1 MKRFKARKWQN
12 EAIKRALNDASGGI
26 FLEAAGGRGKTLCA
40 LEIAKQKK
48 AKKVI
53 VVNNRV
59 SILNGWEKSY
69 KEFSYDKSF
78 ELVALTDRKLSN
90 IVKEGSKMACDVL
103 IIDEWQN
110 VSSDK
115 NVRAYAKIRRDYTI
129 GLSATPIRKK
139 GQNFYPLEKTL
150 WKKANPNRKFDWE
163 LAHGKMV
170 YDAFSYSKTKWADF
184 RDYESYISN
193 LPNFM
198 RWEEIEKIEN
208 AEENNGF
215 KIKFFKKT
223 LPCANPEALKMLD
236 TYNVVTKN
244 GKTAMSKLSFGK
256 TAFERILNQ
265 AGFDI
270 DFPKLKAVNED
281 TPLLKEIDRLI
292 AKAPHEMLIVTKS
305 VQIAN
310 IIKERN
316 PQIGIWTG
324 TTKKLLDA
332 PIVVATSQTLGVGV
346 DGLQDKFKTLAVL
359 DPVAEDSGEYDDYR
373 QLLWRVT
380 GSRQKHD
387 VNIIEFYFS
396 DEKKAEKEVK

>member
-1 MKRFKARKWQN
+1 MKTFKARKWQ
-12 EAIKRALNDASGGI
+12 EVAIKRSLNDTSGGI
-26 FLEAAGGRGKTLCA
+26 FLESAGGRGKTLCA

-53 VVNNRV
+53 IVNNRV

-69 KEFSYDKSF
+69 TEFGYNKSF
-78 ELVALTDRKLSN
+78 ELVALTDKKLSN

-103 IIDEWQN
+103 ILDEWQN
-110 VSSDK
+110 ISSKNCVS
-115 NVRAYAKIRRDYTI
+115 AYKKVKRNYTI

-184 RDYESYISN
+184 RDYESYVSN

-198 RWEEIEKIEN
+198 RYEEVERIEN
-208 AEENNGF
+208 AKENNGF

-223 LPCANPEALKMLD
+223 LPCANPKALKMLN

-292 AKAPHEMLIVTKS
+292 SKAPHEMLIVTKS

-324 TTKKLLDA
+324 TTKELLEA

-359 DPVAEDSGEYDDYR
+359 DPVDEDSGEYDDYR

-387 VNIIEFYFS
+387 VNILEIRF
-396 DEKKAEKEVK
+396 K

>member
-1 MKRFKARKWQN
+1 MKEFKPRKWQK
-12 EAIKRALNDASGGI
+12 EAIKRSLNDTSEGI
-26 FLEAAGGRGKTLCA
+26 FLESAGGRGKTLCA
-40 LEIAKQKK
+40 LEIAKQRK

-59 SILNGWEKSY
+59 SILHGWEKSF

-78 ELVALTDRKLSN
+78 ELVAITDKKLSN

-115 NVRAYAKIRRDYTI
+115 NVRAYAKIKRNYTI

-150 WKKANPNRKFDWE
+150 WGKANPNRKFDWQ

-170 YDAFSYSKTKWADF
+170 YDAFSYSKTKWSDF
-184 RDYESYISN
+184 RDYESYVSN

-198 RWEEIEKIEN
+198 RYEEVERIEN

-215 KIKFFKKT
+215 KIKFFKNT
-223 LPCANPEALKMLD
+223 LPCANPEAMKMLN

-244 GKTAMSKLSFGK
+244 GKTAMSKLAFGK

-265 AGFDI
+265 TGFDI

-292 AKAPHEMLIVTKS
+292 TKAPHEMLIVTKS

-324 TTKKLLDA
+324 TTKELLDA

-359 DPVAEDSGEYDDYR
+359 DPVDEGSGEYDDYR

-387 VNIIEFYFS
+387 VNILEFYF
-396 DEKKAEKEVK
+396 K

>member
-1 MKRFKARKWQN
+1 MKVFKARQWQK
-12 EAIKRALNDASGGI
+12 EAIKRALNDTSGGI
-26 FLEAAGGRGKTLCA
+26 FLESAGGRGKTLCA
-40 LEIAKQKK
+40 LQIAKERK

-53 VVNNRV
+53 IVNNRL
-59 SILNGWEKSY
+59 SILNGWGKAY
-69 KEFSYDKSF
+69 NDFGYDKSF
-78 ELVALTDRKLSN
+78 ELVTITDRKLSN
-90 IVKEGSKMACDVL
+90 LVKEGSKLTCDVL

-110 VSSDK
+110 VSSTS
-115 NVRAYAKIRRDYTI
+115 NVRAYAKIKRNYTI

-150 WKKANPNRKFDWE
+150 WGKANPNRKFDWQ
-163 LAHGKMV
+163 LAHGNMI
-170 YDAFSYSKTKWADF
+170 YDAFSYSKIKWADF
-184 RDYESYISN
+184 RDYESYVSN

-198 RWEEIEKIEN
+198 RYEEVERIEN

-215 KIKFFKKT
+215 KINFFKKT
-223 LPCANPEALKMLD
+223 LPCANQEALKILN

-244 GKTAMSKLSFGK
+244 GKSAMSKLLFGK

-265 AGFDI
+265 TGFDI

-281 TPLLKEIDRLI
+281 TPLLKEVDRLI
-292 AKAPHEMLIVTKS
+292 KKAPHEMLIVTKS

-316 PQIGIWTG
+316 PSIGIWTG
-324 TTKKLLDA
+324 NTKELLEA

-346 DGLQDKFKTLAVL
+346 DGLQDKFKTLVVI
-359 DPVAEDSGEYDDYR
+359 DPVSEDSGEFDDYR

-387 VNIIEFYFS
+387 VNIIEFYF
-396 DEKKAEKEVK
+396 K

>member
-1 MKRFKARKWQN
+1 MKQFKARRWQK
-12 EAIKRALNDASGGI
+12 EAIKRSINDKSGGI
-26 FLEAAGGRGKTLCA
+26 FLESAGGRGKTLCA
-40 LEIAKQKK
+40 LEIAKLRK

-59 SILNGWEKSY
+59 SILSGWEKSY
-69 KEFSYDKSF
+69 KEFGYDKSF
-78 ELVALTDRKLSN
+78 ELVAITDKKLSN
-90 IVKEGSKMACDVL
+90 IVKEGSKTACDVL

-115 NVRAYAKIRRDYTI
+115 NVRAYAKIKRSYTI

-150 WKKANPNRKFDWE
+150 WGKANPNRKFDWQ
-163 LAHGKMV
+163 LAHGTMI

-184 RDYESYISN
+184 KDYESYVTN

-198 RWEEIEKIEN
+198 RYEEVERIEN
-208 AEENNGF
+208 AKENNGF
-215 KIKFFKKT
+215 KIKFFKNT
-223 LPCANPEALKMLD
+223 LPCANPDALKMLN

-244 GKTAMSKLSFGK
+244 GKTAMSKLSFGRV
-256 TAFERILNQ
+256 AFERILNQ
-265 AGFDI
+265 TGFDI

-324 TTKKLLDA
+324 TAKELLNA
-332 PIVVATSQTLGVGV
+332 PIVVATAQTLGVGV
-346 DGLQDKFKTLAVL
+346 DGLQDKFKTLVVL
-359 DPVAEDSGEYDDYR
+359 DPVDESSGEYDDYR

-387 VNIIEFYFS
+387 VNIIEIYFS
-396 DEKKAEKEVK
+396 GGNKC

>member
-1 MKRFKARKWQN
+1 MKVFKARKWQ
-12 EAIKRALNDASGGI
+12 ETAIKRALNDTSGGI
-26 FLEAAGGRGKTLCA
+26 FLESAGGRGKTLCA

-59 SILNGWEKSY
+59 SILNGWGKSY
-69 KEFSYDKSF
+69 NEFGYNKSF
-78 ELVALTDRKLSN
+78 ELVAITDKKLSN

-115 NVRAYAKIRRDYTI
+115 NVRAYTKIRRNYTI

-150 WKKANPNRKFDWE
+150 WKKANPNRKFDWQ
-163 LAHGKMV
+163 LAHGTMV

-184 RDYESYISN
+184 RDYESYVSN

-198 RWEEIEKIEN
+198 RYEEVERIEN

-215 KIKFFKKT
+215 KIKFFKNT

-244 GKTAMSKLSFGK
+244 GKTAMSKLAFGK

-281 TPLLKEIDRLI
+281 TPLLKEVDRLI

-316 PQIGIWTG
+316 PRIGIWTG
-324 TTKKLLDA
+324 ATKELLDA

-346 DGLQDKFKTLAVL
+346 DGLQDKFKTLVVL
-359 DPVAEDSGEYDDYR
+359 DPVDENSGEYDDYR

-396 DEKKAEKEVK
+396 GGNKC

>member
-1 MKRFKARKWQN
+1 MKQFEARRWQK
-12 EAIKRALNDASGGI
+12 EAIKRSVNDESGGI
-26 FLEAAGGRGKTLCA
+26 FLESAGGRGKTLCA
-40 LEIAKQKK
+40 LEIAKQRK

-53 VVNNRV
+53 VINNRI
-59 SILNGWEKSY
+59 SILEGWCKSY
-69 KEFSYDKSF
+69 NDFGYDNSF
-78 ELVALTDRKLSN
+78 ELVTITDRKLSN
-90 IVKEGSKMACDVL
+90 IVKLGSKLACDVL

-110 VSSDK
+110 VSSSS
-115 NVRAYAKIRRDYTI
+115 NVRAYAKIKRNYTI

-163 LAHGKMV
+163 LTHGKMV

-198 RWEEIEKIEN
+198 RYEEVEKIEN

-215 KIKFFKKT
+215 EIKFFKKT
-223 LPCANPEALKMLD
+223 LPSANPETLKMLN

-244 GKTAMSKLSFGK
+244 GKSAMSKLSFGK

-265 AGFDI
+265 TGFEV

-281 TPLLKEIDRLI
+281 TPMLKEVDRLI
-292 AKAPHEMLIVTKS
+292 NKAPHEMLIVTKS

-316 PQIGIWTG
+316 PKIGIWTG
-324 TTKKLLDA
+324 NTKELLEA

-346 DGLQDKFKTLAVL
+346 DGLQDKFKTLVVL
-359 DPVAEDSGEYDDYR
+359 DPVDENSGEYDDYR

-387 VNIIEFYFS
+387 VNIIEFYFGGN
-396 DEKKAEKEVK
+396 

>member
-1 MKRFKARKWQN
+1 MKTFKARKWQE
-12 EAIKRALNDASGGI
+12 EAIKRSINDESGGI
-26 FLEAAGGRGKTLCA
+26 FLESAGGRGKTLCA
-40 LEIAKQKK
+40 LEIAKQRN

-59 SILNGWEKSY
+59 SILSGWEKSF

-78 ELVALTDRKLSN
+78 ELVAITDKKLSN
-90 IVKEGSKMACDVL
+90 IVKEGSKTACDVL

-110 VSSDK
+110 VSSSK
-115 NVRAYAKIRRDYTI
+115 NVRAYAKIKRNYTI

-150 WKKANPNRKFDWE
+150 WKKANPNRKFDWQ

-184 RDYESYISN
+184 RDYESYVSN

-198 RWEEIEKIEN
+198 RYEEVERIEN

-223 LPCANPEALKMLD
+223 LPCANPDALKMLN
-236 TYNVVTKN
+236 TYNVVVKN
-244 GKTAMSKLSFGK
+244 GKTAMSKLAFGK

-265 AGFDI
+265 TGFEI

-292 AKAPHEMLIVTKS
+292 TKAPHEMLIVTKS

-324 TTKKLLDA
+324 TTKELLEA

-346 DGLQDKFKTLAVL
+346 DGLQDKFKTLAIL
-359 DPVAEDSGEYDDYR
+359 DPVDENSGEYDDYR

-387 VNIIEFYFS
+387 VNILEIRF
-396 DEKKAEKEVK
+396 K

>member
-1 MKRFKARKWQN
+1 MKVFKARKWQ
-12 EAIKRALNDASGGI
+12 ETAIKRALNDTSGGI
-26 FLEAAGGRGKTLCA
+26 FLESAGGRGKTLCA

-69 KEFSYDKSF
+69 NEFGYNKSF
-78 ELVALTDRKLSN
+78 ELVAITDKKLSN

-115 NVRAYAKIRRDYTI
+115 NVRAYAKIKRNYTI

-150 WKKANPNRKFDWE
+150 WKKANPNRKFDWQ

-184 RDYESYISN
+184 RDYESYVSN

-198 RWEEIEKIEN
+198 RYEEVERIEN
-208 AEENNGF
+208 AKENNGF
-215 KIKFFKKT
+215 KTRFYKKT
-223 LPCANPEALKMLD
+223 LPAANPKTLEMLN

-265 AGFDI
+265 TGFDI

-324 TTKKLLDA
+324 TTKELLGA

-346 DGLQDKFKTLAVL
+346 DGLQDKFKTLVVL
-359 DPVAEDSGEYDDYR
+359 DPVDENSGEYDDYR

-396 DEKKAEKEVK
+396 EEVKKRG

>member
-1 MKRFKARKWQN
+1 MKRFKARRWQE
-12 EAIKRALNDASGGI
+12 EAIKRSINDTSGGI
-26 FLEAAGGRGKTLCA
+26 FLESAGGRGKTLCA
-40 LEIAKQKK
+40 LEIAKQRN

-59 SILNGWEKSY
+59 SILNGWEKSF

-78 ELVALTDRKLSN
+78 ELVAITDKKLSN

-115 NVRAYAKIRRDYTI
+115 NVRAYAKIKRNYTI

-150 WKKANPNRKFDWE
+150 WGKANPNRKFDWQ
-163 LAHGKMV
+163 LAHGTMV

-198 RWEEIEKIEN
+198 RYEEVERIEN

-223 LPCANPEALKMLD
+223 LPCANPEAMKILN

-244 GKTAMSKLSFGK
+244 GKTAMSKLSFGRV
-256 TAFERILNQ
+256 AFERILNQ

-292 AKAPHEMLIVTKS
+292 TKAPHEMLIVTKS

-324 TTKKLLDA
+324 NTKELLDA

-359 DPVAEDSGEYDDYR
+359 DPVDEGSGEYDDYR

-387 VNIIEFYFS
+387 VNIIEFYF
-396 DEKKAEKEVK
+396 K

>member
-1 MKRFKARKWQN
+1 MKEFKARKWQK
-12 EAIKRALNDASGGI
+12 EAIKRSLNDTSGGI
-26 FLEAAGGRGKTLCA
+26 FLESAGGRGKTLCA
-40 LEIAKQKK
+40 LEIAKQKG

-69 KEFSYDKSF
+69 QEFGYNKSF
-78 ELVALTDRKLSN
+78 ELVALTDKKLSN

-115 NVRAYAKIRRDYTI
+115 NVRAYAKIRRNYTI

-150 WKKANPNRKFDWE
+150 WKKANPNRKFDWQ

-184 RDYESYISN
+184 RDYESYVSN

-198 RWEEIEKIEN
+198 RYEEVERIEN

-215 KIKFFKKT
+215 KIKFYKKT
-223 LPCANPEALKMLD
+223 LPCANPDALKMLN

-265 AGFDI
+265 TGFDI

-316 PQIGIWTG
+316 PEIGIWTG
-324 TTKKLLDA
+324 TTKKLLEA

-387 VNIIEFYFS
+387 VNILEIRFK
-396 DEKKAEKEVK
+396 D

>member
-1 MKRFKARKWQN
+1 MKEFNARKWQE
-12 EAIKRALNDASGGI
+12 EAITRSINDTSGGI
-26 FLEAAGGRGKTLCA
+26 FLESAGGRGKTLCA
-40 LEIAKQKK
+40 LEIAKQRK

-59 SILNGWEKSY
+59 SILNGWEKSF

-78 ELVALTDRKLSN
+78 ELVAITDKKLSN

-115 NVRAYAKIRRDYTI
+115 NVRAYAKIKRNYTI

-150 WKKANPNRKFDWE
+150 WGKANPNRKFDWQ
-163 LAHGKMV
+163 LAHGTMV

-198 RWEEIEKIEN
+198 RYEEVERIEN

-223 LPCANPEALKMLD
+223 LPCANPEAMKILN

-244 GKTAMSKLSFGK
+244 GKTAMSKLSFGRV
-256 TAFERILNQ
+256 AFERILNQ

-292 AKAPHEMLIVTKS
+292 TKAPHEMLIVTKS

-324 TTKKLLDA
+324 NTKELLDA

-359 DPVAEDSGEYDDYR
+359 DPVDEGSGEYDDYR

-387 VNIIEFYFS
+387 VNIIEFYF
-396 DEKKAEKEVK
+396 K

>member
-1 MKRFKARKWQN
+1 MKVFKARKWQQ
-12 EAIKRALNDASGGI
+12 EAIKRSINDESGGI
-26 FLEAAGGRGKTLCA
+26 FLESAGGRGKTLCA
-40 LEIAKQKK
+40 LEIAKQRQ

-59 SILNGWEKSY
+59 SILSGWEKSFN
-69 KEFSYDKSF
+69 EFGYDKSF
-78 ELVALTDRKLSN
+78 ELVAITDKKLSN

-103 IIDEWQN
+103 ILDEWQN
-110 VSSDK
+110 VSSK
-115 NVRAYAKIRRDYTI
+115 NCVSAYKKVKRNYTI

-150 WKKANPNRKFDWE
+150 WGKANPNRKFDWQ

-184 RDYESYISN
+184 RDYESYVSN

-198 RWEEIEKIEN
+198 RYEEVERIEN
-208 AEENNGF
+208 AKENNGF
-215 KIKFFKKT
+215 KIKFYKKT
-223 LPCANPEALKMLD
+223 LPCANPDAIKMLN

-244 GKTAMSKLSFGK
+244 GKTAMSKLAFGK

-292 AKAPHEMLIVTKS
+292 TKAPHEMLIVTKS

-324 TTKKLLDA
+324 TAKELLEA
-332 PIVVATSQTLGVGV
+332 PIVVATAQTLGVGV
-346 DGLQDKFKTLAVL
+346 DGLQDKFKTLAIL
-359 DPVAEDSGEYDDYR
+359 DPVDEDSGEYDDYR

-387 VNIIEFYFS
+387 VNIIEIRF
-396 DEKKAEKEVK
+396 K

>member
-1 MKRFKARKWQN
+1 MKEFEARRWQK
-12 EAIKRALNDASGGI
+12 EAIKRSINDKSGGI
-26 FLEAAGGRGKTLCA
+26 FLESAGGRGKTLCA
-40 LEIAKQKK
+40 LQIAKERK

-59 SILNGWEKSY
+59 SILSGWEKSY
-69 KEFSYDKSF
+69 NEFGYNNSF
-78 ELVALTDRKLSN
+78 ELVTITDKKLSN
-90 IVKEGSKMACDVL
+90 LVKSGAKMVCDVL
-103 IIDEWQN
+103 ILDEWQN
-110 VSSDK
+110 VSSK
-115 NVRAYAKIRRDYTI
+115 NCVSAYKKVKRNYTI

-170 YDAFSYSKTKWADF
+170 YDAFSYSKTKWSDF

-198 RWEEIEKIEN
+198 RYEEVERIEN

-215 KIKFFKKT
+215 KTKFFKKT
-223 LPCANPEALKMLD
+223 LPVANPEALKMLN

-256 TAFERILNQ
+256 TAFERIINQ

-281 TPLLKEIDRLI
+281 TPLLKEVDRLI
-292 AKAPHEMLIVTKS
+292 TKAPHEMLIVTKS

-316 PQIGIWTG
+316 PSIGIWTG
-324 TTKKLLDA
+324 TTKELLDA

-346 DGLQDKFKTLAVL
+346 DGLQDKFKTLVVL

-373 QLLWRVT
+373 QLLWRIT

-387 VNIIEFYFS
+387 VNILEIRFK
-396 DEKKAEKEVK
+396 D

>member
-1 MKRFKARKWQN
+1 MKHFKARRWQE
-12 EAIKRALNDASGGI
+12 EAIKRALNDTSGGI
-26 FLEAAGGRGKTLCA
+26 FLESAGGRGKTLCA
-40 LEIAKQKK
+40 LEIAKQRK

-53 VVNNRV
+53 IVNNRL
-59 SILNGWEKSY
+59 SILNGWEKAYSD
-69 KEFSYDKSF
+69 FGYDKLF
-78 ELVALTDRKLSN
+78 ELATITDRKLSN
-90 IVKEGSKMACDVL
+90 TVKTGSKLACDVL

-115 NVRAYAKIRRDYTI
+115 NVRAYKKVKRNYTI

-163 LAHGKMV
+163 LAHGKMI
-170 YDAFSYSKTKWADF
+170 YDAFAYSKTKWADF
-184 RDYESYISN
+184 KDYESYVNN

-198 RWEEIEKIEN
+198 RYEEVERIEN

-215 KIKFFKKT
+215 KTKFFKKT
-223 LPCANPEALKMLD
+223 LPVANPEALKMLN

-244 GKTAMSKLSFGK
+244 GRTAMSKLSFGK

-265 AGFDI
+265 TGFDI

-281 TPLLKEIDRLI
+281 TPLLKEVDRLI
-292 AKAPHEMLIVTKS
+292 DKAPHEMLIVTKS

-316 PQIGIWTG
+316 PKIGIWTG
-324 TTKKLLDA
+324 TTKELLDA
-332 PIVVATSQTLGVGV
+332 PIVVATYQTLGVGV
-346 DGLQDKFKTLAVL
+346 DGLQDKFKTLVVL
-359 DPVAEDSGEYDDYR
+359 DPVSEDSGEYDDYR

-387 VNIIEFYFS
+387 VNVIEFYF
-396 DEKKAEKEVK
+396 K

>member
-1 MKRFKARKWQN
+1 MKEFKARKWQN
-12 EAIKRALNDASGGI
+12 EAIKRSVNDGSGGI

-40 LEIAKQKK
+40 LEIAKQKE

-69 KEFSYDKSF
+69 NEFGYNDCF
-78 ELVALTDRKLSN
+78 ELVVLTDKKLSN
-90 IVKEGSKMACDVL
+90 LVKDGSKLTCDVL
-103 IIDEWQN
+103 ILDEWQN
-110 VSSDK
+110 ISSKNCVS
-115 NVRAYAKIRRDYTI
+115 AYKKVKRNYTI

-139 GQNFYPLEKTL
+139 GQNFYPLEKTI
-150 WKKANPNRKFDWE
+150 WGRANPNQKFNWE
-163 LAHGKMV
+163 LEHGKMV
-170 YDAFSYSKTKWADF
+170 YDAFAYSKTKWADF
-184 RDYESYISN
+184 KDYESYVSN

-198 RWEEIEKIEN
+198 RFEEIEKIEN

-215 KIKFFKKT
+215 KIKFFKNT
-223 LPCANPEALKMLD
+223 LPCANPDALKMLN

-244 GKTAMSKLSFGK
+244 GKTALSKLSCGK

-265 AGFDI
+265 TGFDI

-281 TPLLKEIDRLI
+281 TPLLKEVDRLI

-324 TTKKLLDA
+324 ATKKLLDA

-346 DGLQDKFKTLAVL
+346 DGLQDKFKTLVVL
-359 DPVAEDSGEYDDYR
+359 DPVDENSGEYDDYR

-387 VNIIEFYFS
+387 VNIIEIYFFGR
-396 DEKKAEKEVK
+396 

>member
-1 MKRFKARKWQN
+1 MKIFKARRWQE
-12 EAIKRALNDASGGI
+12 EAIKRSINDESGGI
-26 FLEAAGGRGKTLCA
+26 FLESAGGRGKTLCA

-48 AKKVI
+48 ANKVI

-59 SILNGWEKSY
+59 AILDGW
-69 KEFSYDKSF
+69 KETVKKFEFDKNF
-78 ELVALTDRKLSN
+78 EVIYLTDRALQN
-90 IVKEGSKMACDVL
+90 LVKKQKITCDVL
-103 IIDEWQN
+103 ILDEWQN
-110 VSSDK
+110 ISSKNCVS
-115 NVRAYAKIRRDYTI
+115 AYKKVKRSYTI

-139 GQNFYPLEKTL
+139 GQNFYPLEKTI
-150 WKKANPNRKFDWE
+150 WGRANPNRKFDWQ
-163 LAHGKMV
+163 LAHGTMV

-184 RDYESYISN
+184 RDYESYVSN

-198 RWEEIEKIEN
+198 RYEEIEKIEN

-223 LPCANPEALKMLD
+223 LPVANPEALKMLN
-236 TYNVVTKN
+236 TFNVVTKN
-244 GKTAMSKLSFGK
+244 SKSAMSKLSFGK

-265 AGFDI
+265 TGFEV
-270 DFPKLKAVNED
+270 DFPKLKAINED
-281 TPLLKEIDRLI
+281 TPMLKEVDRLI
-292 AKAPHEMLIVTKS
+292 NKAPHEMLIVTKS

-316 PQIGIWTG
+316 QQIGIWTG
-324 TTKKLLDA
+324 TTKELLEA

-346 DGLQDKFKTLAVL
+346 DGLQDKFKTLVVL
-359 DPVAEDSGEYDDYR
+359 DPVDENSGEYDDYR

-387 VNIIEFYFS
+387 VNIIEFYF
-396 DEKKAEKEVK
+396 K

>member
-1 MKRFKARKWQN
+1 MKLW
-12 EAIKRALNDASGGI
+12 EA
-26 FLEAAGGRGKTLCA
+26 EGRGKTICA
-40 LEIAKQKK
+40 LSICK
-48 AKKVI
+48 AKSADKVI

-59 SILNGWEKSY
+59 AILDGWKDTVQ
-69 KEFSYDKSF
+69 KFGFDKDF
-78 ELVALTDRKLSN
+78 EVTYLTDRALQN
-90 IVKEGSKMACDVL
+90 LVKTQKIACDVL

-115 NVRAYAKIRRDYTI
+115 NVRAYAKIKRGYTI

-184 RDYESYISN
+184 RDYESYVSN

-215 KIKFFKKT
+215 KIKFFKNT
-223 LPCANPEALKMLD
+223 LPCANPEAMKMLN

-281 TPLLKEIDRLI
+281 TPLLKEVDRLI
-292 AKAPHEMLIVTKS
+292 KKAPHEMLIVTKS

-316 PQIGIWTG
+316 PSIGIWTG
-324 TTKKLLDA
+324 TTKELLSA
-332 PIVVATSQTLGVGV
+332 PIVVATAQTLGVGV
-346 DGLQDKFKTLAVL
+346 DGLQDKFKTLVVL
-359 DPVAEDSGEYDDYR
+359 DPVDEESGEYDDYR
-373 QLLWRVT
+373 QLLWRIT

-387 VNIIEFYFS
+387 VNILEFYFS
-396 DEKKAEKEVK
+396 KEVKKKGVK

>member
-1 MKRFKARKWQN
+1 MKRFKARKWQK
-12 EAIKRALNDASGGI
+12 EAIKRSLNDTSGGI
-26 FLEAAGGRGKTLCA
+26 FLESAGGRGKTLCA

-59 SILNGWEKSY
+59 SILSGWEKSY

-78 ELVALTDRKLSN
+78 ELVAITDRKLSN

-115 NVRAYAKIRRDYTI
+115 NVRAYAKIKRNYTI

-139 GQNFYPLEKTL
+139 GENFYPLEKTL
-150 WKKANPNRKFDWE
+150 WKKANPNRKFDWQ

-170 YDAFSYSKTKWADF
+170 YDAFSYSKTKWSDF
-184 RDYESYISN
+184 RDYESYVNN

-198 RWEEIEKIEN
+198 RYEEVERIEN
-208 AEENNGF
+208 AKENNGF
-215 KIKFFKKT
+215 KIKFFKNT
-223 LPCANPEALKMLD
+223 LPCANPDAIKMLN

-256 TAFERILNQ
+256 AAFERILNQ
-265 AGFDI
+265 TGFDI

-281 TPLLKEIDRLI
+281 TPLLKEVDRLI

-316 PQIGIWTG
+316 PRIGIWTG
-324 TTKKLLDA
+324 ATKELLDA

-346 DGLQDKFKTLAVL
+346 DGLQDKFKTLVVL
-359 DPVAEDSGEYDDYR
+359 DPVEESSGEYDDYR

-387 VNIIEFYFS
+387 VNIIEIRFK
-396 DEKKAEKEVK
+396 D

>member
-1 MKRFKARKWQN
+1 MKTFKARKWQE
-12 EAIKRALNDASGGI
+12 EAIKRSINDTSGGI

-40 LEIAKQKK
+40 LEIAKQKG

-59 SILNGWEKSY
+59 SILDGWEKSY
-69 KEFSYDKSF
+69 NEFGYDKSF
-78 ELVALTDRKLSN
+78 ELVAITDKKLSN
-90 IVKEGSKMACDVL
+90 LVKCGAKMVCDVL
-103 IIDEWQN
+103 MMDEWQN
-110 VSSDK
+110 ISSKNCVS
-115 NVRAYAKIRRDYTI
+115 AYKKVKRNYTI

-150 WKKANPNRKFDWE
+150 WGKANPNRKFDWQ
-163 LAHGKMV
+163 LAHGTMV

-223 LPCANPEALKMLD
+223 LPCANPDALKMLN

-244 GKTAMSKLSFGK
+244 GKTAMSKLAFGK

-281 TPLLKEIDRLI
+281 TPLLKEVDRLI
-292 AKAPHEMLIVTKS
+292 TKAPHEMLIVTKS

-324 TTKKLLDA
+324 NTKKLLEA

-346 DGLQDKFKTLAVL
+346 DGLQDKFKTLAIL
-359 DPVAEDSGEYDDYR
+359 DPVDENSGEYDDYR

-387 VNIIEFYFS
+387 VNILEIRFK
-396 DEKKAEKEVK
+396 D

>member
-1 MKRFKARKWQN
+1 MKVFKARRWQE
-12 EAIKRALNDASGGI
+12 EAIKRSVNDESGGI
-26 FLEAAGGRGKTLCA
+26 FLESAGGRGKTLCA

-53 VVNNRV
+53 VVNNRL
-59 SILNGWEKSY
+59 SILSGWEKAY
-69 KEFSYDKSF
+69 NDFGYDKSF
-78 ELVALTDRKLSN
+78 ELVTITDRKLSN
-90 IVKEGSKMACDVL
+90 TVKTSSKTACDVL

-110 VSSDK
+110 ISSKNCVS
-115 NVRAYAKIRRDYTI
+115 AYKKVKRKYTI
-129 GLSATPIRKK
+129 GLSATPVRKK

-163 LAHGKMV
+163 LTHGKMV

-184 RDYESYISN
+184 RDYESYVNN

-198 RWEEIEKIEN
+198 RYEEVERIEN

-215 KIKFFKKT
+215 KTKFFKKI
-223 LPCANPEALKMLD
+223 LPVANPYALKMLN

-244 GKTAMSKLSFGK
+244 GKSAMSKLSFGK

-265 AGFDI
+265 TGFDI

-292 AKAPHEMLIVTKS
+292 QKAPHEMLIVTKS

-310 IIKERN
+310 IIKDRN

-324 TTKKLLDA
+324 TTKELLEA
-332 PIVVATSQTLGVGV
+332 PIVVATSQTIGVGV
-346 DGLQDKFKTLAVL
+346 DGLQDKFKTLVVL
-359 DPVAEDSGEYDDYR
+359 DPVDENSGEYDDYR
-373 QLLWRVT
+373 QLLWRIT

-387 VNIIEFYFS
+387 VNIIEFYF
-396 DEKKAEKEVK
+396 K

>member
-1 MKRFKARKWQN
+1 MKRFKARRWQK
-12 EAIKRALNDASGGI
+12 EAIKRSINDKSGGI
-26 FLEAAGGRGKTLCA
+26 FLESAGGRGKTLCA
-40 LEIAKQKK
+40 LEIAKQKG

-59 SILNGWEKSY
+59 SILSGWEKSY
-69 KEFSYDKSF
+69 NEFGYNKSF
-78 ELVALTDRKLSN
+78 ELVALTDKKLSN
-90 IVKEGSKMACDVL
+90 IVKEGSKMTCDVL
-103 IIDEWQN
+103 ILDEWQN
-110 VSSDK
+110 ISSNNCVS
-115 NVRAYAKIRRDYTI
+115 AYKKIKRSYTI

-150 WKKANPNRKFDWE
+150 WKKANPNRKFDWQ
-163 LAHGKMV
+163 LAHGTMV

-184 RDYESYISN
+184 RDYESYVSN

-198 RWEEIEKIEN
+198 RYEEVERIES

-215 KIKFFKKT
+215 KTKFYKKT
-223 LPCANPEALKMLD
+223 LPAANPKALKMLN

-256 TAFERILNQ
+256 AAFERILNQ
-265 AGFDI
+265 TGFDI

-281 TPLLKEIDRLI
+281 TPLLKEVDRLI

-316 PQIGIWTG
+316 PRIGIWTG
-324 TTKKLLDA
+324 ATKKLLEA

-346 DGLQDKFKTLAVL
+346 DGLQDKFKTLVVL
-359 DPVAEDSGEYDDYR
+359 DPVDESSGEYDDYR

-396 DEKKAEKEVK
+396 GGNEC

>member
-1 MKRFKARKWQN
+1 MKEFKARKWQN
-12 EAIKRALNDASGGI
+12 EAIKRSLTDTSGGI

-78 ELVALTDRKLSN
+78 ELVAITDKKLSS

-103 IIDEWQN
+103 ILDEWQN
-110 VSSDK
+110 ISSNNCVS
-115 NVRAYAKIRRDYTI
+115 AYKKVKRNYTI

-139 GQNFYPLEKTL
+139 GQNFYPLEKTI
-150 WKKANPNRKFDWE
+150 WGRANPNRKFDWQ

-184 RDYESYISN
+184 RDYENYISN

-198 RWEEIEKIEN
+198 RYEEVERIEN

-215 KIKFFKKT
+215 KIKFFKNT
-223 LPCANPEALKMLD
+223 LPCANPEALKMLN

-265 AGFDI
+265 TGFEI

-281 TPLLKEIDRLI
+281 TPLLKEVDRLI

-305 VQIAN
+305 VQIAG

-324 TTKKLLDA
+324 TTKNLLDA

-346 DGLQDKFKTLAVL
+346 DGLQDKFKTLVVL
-359 DPVAEDSGEYDDYR
+359 DPVDENSGEYDDYR

-387 VNIIEFYFS
+387 VNIIEIRFK
-396 DEKKAEKEVK
+396 D

>member
-1 MKRFKARKWQN
+1 MKRFKARKWQ
-12 EAIKRALNDASGGI
+12 ETAIKRALNDTSGGI
-26 FLEAAGGRGKTLCA
+26 FLESAGGRGKTLCA
-40 LEIAKQKK
+40 LEIAKQQK

-69 KEFSYDKSF
+69 NEFGYNKSF
-78 ELVALTDRKLSN
+78 ELVALTDKKLSN

-110 VSSDK
+110 VSSEK

-150 WKKANPNRKFDWE
+150 WKKANPNRKFDWQ

-215 KIKFFKKT
+215 KIKFFKNT
-223 LPCANPEALKMLD
+223 LPCANPDAMRTLH

-265 AGFDI
+265 TGFDI

-281 TPLLKEIDRLI
+281 TPLLKEVDRLI
-292 AKAPHEMLIVTKS
+292 TKAPHEMLIVTKS
-305 VQIAN
+305 VQIAG

-324 TTKKLLDA
+324 TTKNLLDA
-332 PIVVATSQTLGVGV
+332 PIIVATSQTLGVGV
-346 DGLQDKFKTLAVL
+346 DGLQDKFKTLVVL
-359 DPVAEDSGEYDDYR
+359 DPVDESSGEYDDYR

-387 VNIIEFYFS
+387 VNILEFYFS
-396 DEKKAEKEVK
+396 EVMSVNTR

>member
-1 MKRFKARKWQN
+1 MKEFNARKWQ
-12 EAIKRALNDASGGI
+12 EVAIKRALNDTSGGI
-26 FLEAAGGRGKTLCA
+26 FLESAGGRGKTLCA
-40 LEIAKQKK
+40 LEIAKQKG

-69 KEFSYDKSF
+69 NEFGYNKSF
-78 ELVALTDRKLSN
+78 ELVALTDKKLSN
-90 IVKEGSKMACDVL
+90 IVKEGSKMACGVL

-115 NVRAYAKIRRDYTI
+115 NVRAYAKIKRNYTI

-150 WKKANPNRKFDWE
+150 WKKANPNRKFDWQ
-163 LAHGKMV
+163 LAHGTMV

-184 RDYESYISN
+184 RDYESYVSN

-198 RWEEIEKIEN
+198 RYEEVERIEN

-215 KIKFFKKT
+215 KIKFFKNT
-223 LPCANPEALKMLD
+223 LPCANPDAIKMLN
-236 TYNVVTKN
+236 TYNVVVKN

-265 AGFDI
+265 TGFDI

-281 TPLLKEIDRLI
+281 TPLLKEVDRLI

-324 TTKKLLDA
+324 TTKELLDA

-346 DGLQDKFKTLAVL
+346 DGLQDKFKTLVIL
-359 DPVAEDSGEYDDYR
+359 DPVDESSGEYDDYR

-387 VNIIEFYFS
+387 VNIIEIRFK
-396 DEKKAEKEVK
+396 D

>member
-1 MKRFKARKWQN
+1 MKKFKARKWQK
-12 EAIKRALNDASGGI
+12 EAIKRSINDESGGI

-69 KEFSYDKSF
+69 NKFGYNKSF
-78 ELVALTDRKLSN
+78 ELVALTDKKLSS
-90 IVKEGSKMACDVL
+90 IVKEASKMACDVL
-103 IIDEWQN
+103 ILDEWQN
-110 VSSDK
+110 ISSKNCVSAYRK
-115 NVRAYAKIRRDYTI
+115 VRRGYTV

-170 YDAFSYSKTKWADF
+170 YDAFAYSKTKWADF
-184 RDYESYISN
+184 RDYESYVSN

-198 RWEEIEKIEN
+198 RYEEIEKIEN

-215 KIKFFKKT
+215 KIKFFKNT
-223 LPCANPEALKMLD
+223 LPCANPEALKMLN

-265 AGFDI
+265 TGFDI

-281 TPLLKEIDRLI
+281 TPLLKEVDRLI

-324 TTKKLLDA
+324 TAKKLLDA

-346 DGLQDKFKTLAVL
+346 DGLQDKFKTLVVL
-359 DPVAEDSGEYDDYR
+359 DPVDESSGEYDDYR

-387 VNIIEFYFS
+387 VNIIEIRFK
-396 DEKKAEKEVK
+396 D